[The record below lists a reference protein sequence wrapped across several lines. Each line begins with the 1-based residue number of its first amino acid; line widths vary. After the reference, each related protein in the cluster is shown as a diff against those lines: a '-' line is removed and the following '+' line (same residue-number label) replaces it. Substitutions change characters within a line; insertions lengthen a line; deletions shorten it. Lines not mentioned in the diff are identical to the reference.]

1 MSESLLQYKPY
12 KSDFELSSKWKL
24 KKNPISG
31 FFFLWGGGAMN
42 TTATIFYAQDT
53 LSRPLLQNHCIV
65 SWKYS

>member
-31 FFFLWGGGAMN
+31 FFFCGAEGLW
-42 TTATIFYAQDT
+42 TQQPPYFTHKTHCHDLFYRTI
-53 LSRPLLQNHCIV
+53 V
-65 SWKYS
+65 